1 MIWDGMGIY
10 TCRASRSLIN
20 SAGVYHIKWWWGS
33 ILLVIARYVQSLV
46 GRQGRGWMEQG
57 FGFSGCGDWCW
68 ACGLCG
74 GGGSLEERVVKEGYL
89 WVGWDLMGARE

>member
-1 MIWDGMGIY
+1 
-10 TCRASRSLIN
+10 
-20 SAGVYHIKWWWGS
+20 
-33 ILLVIARYVQSLV
+33 
-46 GRQGRGWMEQG
+46 MEQG